1 MTILGVGNR
10 QPANFKALYPNA
22 TDEGIDLLR
31 QLLVIDPEQR
41 ISATKALN
49 HNFVNEFMIKL
60 DDNDVCMMESDA
72 EKFDFGFESE
82 VNTKHTF
89 KTSYKKCYL

>member
-1 MTILGVGNR
+1 MLGVGNR

-31 QLLVIDPEQR
+31 QLLVIEPEQR
-41 ISATKALN
+41 ISANAALN
-49 HNFVNEFMIKL
+49 HCFINEFAVKL
-60 DDNDVCMMESDA
+60 DDDDDDCMMENDA

-82 VNTKHTF
+82 VK
-89 KTSYKKCYL
+89 